1 MADLPKYKLTT
12 VAAGAGAAMGSKRL
26 MGMVLVGG
34 SGNTTVICED
44 AATDT
49 GTTKFSAAALIG
61 TTFCCELEDFGGI
74 PFDTDIFVKVTGTA
88 GVAYVWHE

>member
-1 MADLPKYKLTT
+1 MNDLPKYKITT

-26 MGMVLVGG
+26 IGLVLVGG
-34 SGNTTVICED
+34 SAATTVICED

-49 GTTKFSAAALIG
+49 GTTKFSSAAPIG
-61 TTFCCELEDFGGI
+61 DTEHMCLEEYGGI
-74 PFDTDIFVKVTGTA
+74 AFDTDIFVKVTGTG